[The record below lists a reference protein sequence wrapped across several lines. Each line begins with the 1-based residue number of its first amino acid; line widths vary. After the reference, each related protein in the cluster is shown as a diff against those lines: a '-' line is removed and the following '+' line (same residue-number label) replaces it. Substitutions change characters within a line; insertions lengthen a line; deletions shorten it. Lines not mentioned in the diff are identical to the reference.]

1 MTSAFE
7 QVGRESILERRFNRA
22 MIRGRLVLAAV
33 CTMTL
38 AACATTGAADV
49 TADQVALAPLPT
61 VGGVGVL
68 PSTVAPEREP
78 IVSVPVPPPVLEDG
92 TTAELVG
99 DKVIDNRLLVIG
111 DSIMASTATRY
122 SGLMCDSLVPL
133 GWAVEVEAEPSRF
146 IDFGNRVLD
155 KVLDP
160 VVGTP
165 DDWDAAVVLLGS
177 NYGRDQQRFEDE
189 LRVMLTRLAPR
200 PTLLYT
206 VTEYR
211 PAWAEVNQTIRKLA
225 EEFDDVTVVDWEQT
239 ARFPGVLSGDG
250 LHPTDTGRQVLVDL
264 TASALGPAALGAG
277 ECLKSRFTDDSAVGR
292 SNSPASKPSAG
303 SGSAGSGSA
312 GSGAATT
319 VVRPTTVPARTG
331 GGGATSL
338 PSPSGGARPATT
350 AAPVT
355 AAPTTAPPVTPPP
368 QTTPPQ
374 TAPPVTGDGSAT
386 GGAVAPSPGAP

>member
-1 MTSAFE
+1 
-7 QVGRESILERRFNRA
+7 
-22 MIRGRLVLAAV
+22 MIRGRLVLAVA
-33 CTMTL
+33 CAMTL
-38 AACATTGAADV
+38 AACATTGAADI
-49 TADQVALAPLPT
+49 AAEPVAVAPLPT

-68 PSTVAPEREP
+68 PSTVAPAREP
-78 IVSVPVPPPVLEDG
+78 IVSVPVTPPVQEDG

-111 DSIMASTATRY
+111 DSIMASTASRY

-165 DDWDAAVVLLGS
+165 DDWDAAVVFLGS
-177 NYGRDQQRFEDE
+177 NYGRDQQEYEDE
-189 LRVMLTRLAPR
+189 LRMILGRLEPR
-200 PTLLYT
+200 PTLLFT

-211 PAWAEVNQTIRKLA
+211 PAWAEVNQTVHKLA
-225 EEFDDVTVVDWEQT
+225 AEFDDVTVVDWEQT
-239 ARFPGVLSGDG
+239 ARYPGVLSGDG
-250 LHPTDTGRQVLVDL
+250 LHPTNTGRQVLVDL

-277 ECLKSRFTDDSAVGR
+277 ECLKSQFTDDSAVGR
-292 SNSPASKPSAG
+292 PNSPASKPSGGSGSGG
-303 SGSAGSGSA
+303 SGSAGSTGSTGN

-319 VVRPTTVPARTG
+319 VVRPTTVPARTSG
-331 GGGATSL
+331 GATTVPSLSPGGGA
-338 PSPSGGARPATT
+338 PPVPGTT

-355 AAPTTAPPVTPPP
+355 AAPTTSPPVTPPP
-368 QTTPPQ
+368 QTTPTVPP
-374 TAPPVTGDGSAT
+374 TPAPGPPVTGGGDGSTT
-386 GGAVAPSPGAP
+386 GGAVAPSPGGP

>member
-1 MTSAFE
+1 VT
-7 QVGRESILERRFNRA
+7 VICRRTVFA
-22 MIRGRLVLAAV
+22 
-33 CTMTL
+33 
-38 AACATTGAADV
+38 AACAMAFAGCAGAGTGDI

-68 PSTVAPEREP
+68 PSTVPPEREP
-78 IVSVPVPPPVLEDG
+78 LVPVTRPVQEDG
-92 TTAELVG
+92 TAAELVG

-122 SGLMCDSLVPL
+122 SGLMCDKLVPL

-165 DDWDAAVVLLGS
+165 DDWDAAVVHLGS

-189 LRVMLTRLAPR
+189 LRIILYRLAPR

-211 PAWAEVNQTIRKLA
+211 PAWAEVNETIRKLA
-225 EEFDDVTVVDWEQT
+225 GEFPNVDVVDWEQT
-239 ARFPGVLSGDG
+239 ARYPGVLSGDG
-250 LHPTDTGRQVLVDL
+250 LHPTNTGREVLVDL

-277 ECLKSRFTDDSAVGR
+277 ECLKSQFTDDSAVGR
-292 SNSPASKPSAG
+292 GSNTPASKPSGG
-303 SGSAGSGSA
+303 SSNGGSSSGGSS
-312 GSGAATT
+312 SGGATAPATT
-319 VVRPTTVPARTG
+319 VARQPTGGGATTVPAPPAG
-331 GGGATSL
+331 GGSTTVPGPSNAGVATTV
-338 PSPSGGARPATT
+338 PAPPTT
-350 AAPVT
+350 AAPAPTAPPTT
-355 AAPTTAPPVTPPP
+355 AAPATTTASPPAATAVPAPA
-368 QTTPPQ
+368 
-374 TAPPVTGDGSAT
+374 APPDGGGTGPNG
-386 GGAVAPSPGAP
+386 